1 MARPVKCR
9 RVCFLPGNLEFHP
22 ANHDG
27 SLDPILMT
35 MDEFEAIRLIDKE
48 GLSQEACS
56 ARMEV
61 GRTTVQQIYTAAR
74 RKLADAL
81 VDGLPLKIGG
91 GEYRLCSGDRRCSC
105 TFCQKRRALCDHETN
120 EADNTKEEHSMKLAI
135 PLDENKADVCVSFA
149 RAPFFLF
156 HDTQTNTDEIKVNP
170 AAEAMGGAGVK
181 AAQFVLDEKADTVLT
196 VRCGENAA
204 KVFQAANISIYKT
217 AGPTVAE
224 NLAAFK
230 EEKLAPLTHFH
241 AGFHGIQ

>member
-1 MARPVKCR
+1 MPRPVKCR
-9 RVCFLPGNLEFHP
+9 RVCFLPENLEFNP
-22 ANHDG
+22 ARQDRAQP
-27 SLDPILMT
+27 PILMT

-48 GLSQEACS
+48 GLSQEECG

-105 TFCQKRRALCDHETN
+105 TFCAKRRALSPS
-120 EADNTKEEHSMKLAI
+120 EAPESQPIKEEPHMKIAI
-135 PLDENKADVCVSFA
+135 PMDENKVDVCVSFA

-156 HDTQTNTDEIKVNP
+156 HDPDANTDELLPNP
-170 AAEAMGGAGVK
+170 AADAQSGAGVK
-181 AAQFVLDEKADTVLT
+181 AAQFVLDQQATTVLT

-204 KVFQAANISIYKT
+204 KVFQAAKIAIYKT
-217 AGPTVAE
+217 EGPSAAE
-224 NLAAFK
+224 NLTAFK
-230 EEKLAPLTHFH
+230 EDKLAPLTHFH
-241 AGFHGIQ
+241 AGFHGLQ